1 MDISSRQKISKETLA
16 LNDTL
21 NQINYMYTFSLK
33 AAKYT
38 FFSSAYET
46 FSRID
51 CMLGHKIS
59 LGKFKKI
66 EVISSTFLT
75 PKL

>member
-21 NQINYMYTFSLK
+21 NQINYIYTFSLK
-33 AAKYT
+33 AAKY
-38 FFSSAYET
+38 T